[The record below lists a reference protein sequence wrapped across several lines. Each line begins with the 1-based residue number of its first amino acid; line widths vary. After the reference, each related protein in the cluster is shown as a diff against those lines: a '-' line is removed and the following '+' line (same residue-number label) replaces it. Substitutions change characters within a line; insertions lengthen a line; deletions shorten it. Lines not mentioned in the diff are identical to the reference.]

1 MSTQN
6 DEKQE
11 QHAVEAVE
19 QTVAAS
25 LAPATLEI
33 DEVGDQGALCPVQT
47 AEEGLVPM
55 RPKHVD
61 AAMEEEIGKKA
72 YEFLEM
78 VRTDPNDIR
87 IGDVI
92 FNLGQ
97 EVLTQNNTH
106 VDLYNEHMGK
116 VLAGVTDESSPFK
129 GDILAIKQQIDLV
142 NPAVLSKVKI
152 KDKIGRFFKKT
163 VMRLPNGAE
172 VLRMVAENRETV
184 NSTVSGLRKNL
195 HAHENQIIMDSQ
207 QLIVIC
213 EDMKTVQLPLQ
224 EEIYLGQLQ
233 WKLLSDE
240 LLPTLSGLEKE
251 SAVLHLSDLVSSV
264 TSLQQ
269 VDNINLQTR
278 YGGAL
283 LVRNSRNVR
292 RVIRST
298 NTLVG
303 SVAGVLAV
311 RLAAVRQVQIQE
323 MAKAIQDGVYETL
336 EDAAKQTGKA
346 VVKSAQM
353 NMEMV
358 EGMKRLEDSCQHFD
372 FAAKAL
378 TEVCSETIKVGAM
391 VSNKLNVMNE
401 SLQARADAAHAAIER
416 KG

>member
-1 MSTQN
+1 
-6 DEKQE
+6 
-11 QHAVEAVE
+11 
-19 QTVAAS
+19 
-25 LAPATLEI
+25 
-33 DEVGDQGALCPVQT
+33 
-47 AEEGLVPM
+47 
-55 RPKHVD
+55 
-61 AAMEEEIGKKA
+61 
-72 YEFLEM
+72 
-78 VRTDPNDIR
+78 
-87 IGDVI
+87 
-92 FNLGQ
+92 
-97 EVLTQNNTH
+97 
-106 VDLYNEHMGK
+106 
-116 VLAGVTDESSPFK
+116 
-129 GDILAIKQQIDLV
+129 
-142 NPAVLSKVKI
+142 
-152 KDKIGRFFKKT
+152 
-163 VMRLPNGAE
+163 
-172 VLRMVAENRETV
+172 MVAENRETV
-184 NSTVSGLRKNL
+184 NSTVTGLRKNL

-207 QLIVIC
+207 QLTVIC

-240 LLPTLSGLEKE
+240 LLPTLNGLEKE
-251 SAVLHLSDLVSSV
+251 SVILHLSDLVSSV

-346 VVKSAQM
+346 VVKSAQI
-353 NMEMV
+353 NMQMV
-358 EGMKRLEDSCQHFD
+358 ESMNRLEDSCKHFD

-378 TEVCSETIKVGAM
+378 TEVCSETIKVGTM

-416 KG
+416 KS

>member
-1 MSTQN
+1 
-6 DEKQE
+6 
-11 QHAVEAVE
+11 
-19 QTVAAS
+19 
-25 LAPATLEI
+25 
-33 DEVGDQGALCPVQT
+33 
-47 AEEGLVPM
+47 M

-61 AAMEEEIGKKA
+61 TAMEEEFGKKA

-116 VLAGVTDESSPFK
+116 VLASVTDESSPFK

-184 NSTVSGLRKNL
+184 NSTVTGLRKSL

-207 QLIVIC
+207 QLTVIC

-240 LLPTLSGLEKE
+240 LLPTLNGLERE
-251 SAVLHLSDLVSSV
+251 SVILHLSDLVSSV

-358 EGMKRLEDSCQHFD
+358 EGMKRLEDSCKHFD
-372 FAAKAL
+372 LAAKAL

-416 KG
+416 KD